1 MRKFIVPGKNKRSI
15 QKTKKTGDDEND
27 NTDLTSRN
35 QSGLITPLTW
45 AQWFRRVFNI
55 DVTVCPLCGGTMRS
69 MIDTG
74 DALKRDGAPAKANYR
89 WDGLHL
95 SEAGYRIWTDI
106 IRSRLLKDLPKLG
119 NTGP

>member
-27 NTDLTSRN
+27 
-35 QSGLITPLTW
+35 
-45 AQWFRRVFNI
+45 NI

-106 IRSRLLKDLPKLG
+106 TRSRLLKDLPKLG